1 MNQKK
6 FVGLDVYKETIA
18 IVVINEQGEV
28 LMQSVIATDAEIV
41 SDFLRGLSGELY
53 VVLEVGTQSNWLCR
67 QISGDCQQVVLCNPR
82 HNKLLMV
89 GNKADLAVA
98 EKLAQLLRLGS
109 LKQVWQ
115 SSKNQQ
121 QLKELVRT
129 HENLVSD
136 CIRVMNRLKALFRSQ
151 GIKCAGTCLYHPG
164 KRDDWLA
171 KLVETGINFRAET
184 LFTQL
189 TILTALR
196 RTAKQRMLAEARKRS
211 DFKRLCRI
219 PGLGLVNVSR
229 LLAQVGSP
237 HRFAGKR
244 AFWSYCGLS
253 VITRTSAEHLI
264 INGKLK
270 KKTKPA
276 ATRGL
281 TRDYCHR
288 LKNVFKMA
296 AQKTARREPF
306 RHYYESLLAS
316 GTRPALAQLSLA
328 RKIAATTLA
337 IWKTQ
342 TEFEER
348 RLTTAT

>member
-1 MNQKK
+1 MFQKK
-6 FVGLDVYKETIA
+6 FVGLDVHKETIA
-18 IVVINEQGEV
+18 IVVIDEQGLV
-28 LMQSVIATDAEIV
+28 LVQSVIATDAETV
-41 SDFLRGLSGELY
+41 RDFLHGLSGEIH
-53 VVLEVGTQSNWLCR
+53 VVLEVGTQSSWLCR
-67 QISGDCQQVVLCNPR
+67 QIEGDCKKVVVCNPR

-89 GNKADLAVA
+89 GNKADLADA
-98 EKLAQLLRLGS
+98 EKLAQLLRLDS

-115 SSKNQQ
+115 SSQNQQ

-151 GIKCAGTCLYHPG
+151 GIKCAGTALYHPG

-171 KLVETGINFRAET
+171 KLVESGIRFRAET

-189 TILTALR
+189 AVLTALR
-196 RTAKQRMLAEARKRS
+196 RAAKQRMFAEARKQA

-229 LLAQVGSP
+229 LLAQVGNP
-237 HRFAGKR
+237 HRFADKR
-244 AFWSYCGLS
+244 SFWSYCGLA

-264 INGKLK
+264 VNGKLK
-270 KKTKPA
+270 KKSKSA
-276 ATRGL
+276 STRGL

-306 RHYYESLLAS
+306 CHYYENLLAS
-316 GTRPALAQLSLA
+316 GARPALAQLSLA

-342 TEFEER
+342 AEFEAS
-348 RLTTAT
+348 RLTATN